1 MRVEIFT
8 EWNEL
13 EPYIGLLQTKEV
25 AHNLAIGLIKKNQ
38 ESYELD
44 TLLFSAV
51 FYERD
56 EPNLLMLQSI
66 KEQAILAVL
75 SEVAEDEL
83 KESAGIL
90 AEQNI
95 NLPGIMGES
104 PYADAFSLH
113 YSELTKTKRTLHTAQ
128 RIYQLR
134 NVRHPKDMPGQLRLG
149 TEEDTEFLI
158 KWAIQF
164 GEDANVPLTEDEAR
178 ERVERFLSQQSMY
191 IWENEGKPVSMAA
204 TSRPTQSNI
213 NISFVFTPASERK
226 KGYDS
231 ACVASLS
238 GKMLEAGYKTVS
250 LYTDL
255 TNPTS
260 NHIYQ
265 EIGYEMVVNSKLYY
279 FHS

>member
-1 MRVEIFT
+1 MRIKILNQ
-8 EWNEL
+8 WNEL
-13 EPYIGLLQTKEV
+13 EPYIEMLQTKEV
-25 AHNLAIGLIKKNQ
+25 AHNLAIGLIKRNQ
-38 ESYELD
+38 ESNEQD
-44 TLLFSAV
+44 PLLFSAV

-56 EPNLLMLQSI
+56 EPVLLVLQSI

-75 SEVAEDEL
+75 SKVAEVEL

-90 AEQNI
+90 AEQKI
-95 NLPGIMGES
+95 TLPGIMGES

-134 NVRHPKDMPGQLRLG
+134 NVRRPKDMTGQLRLS

-178 ERVERFLSQQSMY
+178 ERVERFFSQQSMY

-204 TSRPTQSNI
+204 SSRPTQTNI
-213 NISFVFTPASERK
+213 NISLVFTPASERK
-226 KGYDS
+226 KGYAS

-238 GKMLEAGYKTVS
+238 EKMLEAGYKTVS

-255 TNPTS
+255 ANPTS

-279 FHS
+279 FQS